1 MSEWKKIRLGEIC
14 SRVTSGGTPAS
25 NKAEYYG
32 GNIPWLRTQEVNA
45 NCIEDTEIKITEE
58 GLANSAAKWIPK
70 NAVIVA
76 MYGNSAGR
84 VATTAI
90 PLTTNQACCNLIVD
104 SELADYKF
112 VYYSLLKDYS
122 VLHDLSRGAAQK
134 NLNAQQIKDYIISL
148 PPRPIQDRIAGI
160 LSDYDSAIVNCRK
173 QIALLEEAAM
183 RLYREWF
190 KDGKGEKKRIGD
202 FVECTIAGSWGTGEV
217 SPKCPNKVICIRGA
231 DFEDIGQRG
240 LGKKIIRY
248 VSDKHMAERS
258 LNEGDMII
266 EMSGGSPTQAT
277 GRNVLMTGQLIQR
290 FGLPVLCTN
299 FCKLIRPQKGYSSY
313 LYLAWKD
320 LYASKVM
327 FNYEVGT
334 TGIKNFDYE
343 LFAHDVF
350 ITDPGK
356 KIDAFNQVVSPMFDM
371 IDACGTTI
379 ANCAEARDRLLPKLM
394 KGEIAV

>member
-1 MSEWKKIRLGEIC
+1 MNANFRKMSFLDAICLSPKVTIRKGEDIPFVEMANVAVGNRKDPMAIEVR
-14 SRVTSGGTPAS
+14 SFSGGTKFEKNDTVIAS
-25 NKAEYYG
+25 
-32 GNIPWLRTQEVNA
+32 
-45 NCIEDTEIKITEE
+45 IEPCLQHGKSFYFSEHDKGAGSTEFLVFRKID
-58 GLANSAAKWIPK
+58 G
-70 NAVIVA
+70 V
-76 MYGNSAGR
+76 
-84 VATTAI
+84 TTD
-90 PLTTNQACCNLIVD
+90 Q
-104 SELADYKF
+104 F
-112 VYYSLLKDYS
+112 VYYFMMSYEIRAAMIRSMK
-122 VLHDLSRGAAQK
+122 GATGRQRVDTEVFTGM
-134 NLNAQQIKDYIISL
+134 QINVPDIET
-148 PPRPIQDRIAGI
+148 QDRIAGI
-160 LSDYDSAIVNCRK
+160 LSDYDSAIANCRK

-217 SPKCPNKVICIRGA
+217 SPKCPNKVVCIRGA

-258 LNEGDMII
+258 LNEGDMIV

-299 FCKLIRPQKGYSSY
+299 FCKLIRPEKGYGFY

-320 LYASKVM
+320 LYESKVM

-343 LFAHDVF
+343 LFTHDVL

-379 ANCAEARDRLLPKLM
+379 ADCAEARDRLLPKLM
-394 KGEIAV
+394 KGEVTV